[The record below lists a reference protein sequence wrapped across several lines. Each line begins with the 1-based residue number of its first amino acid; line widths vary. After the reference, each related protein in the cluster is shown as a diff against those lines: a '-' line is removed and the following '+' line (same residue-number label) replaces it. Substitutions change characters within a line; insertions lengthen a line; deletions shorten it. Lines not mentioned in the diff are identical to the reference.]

1 MKEIHVKEGPFIKTD
16 NKAINIM
23 KTLLI
28 SLIPIILFSV
38 YKNGFI
44 PFQKGKTDILGLI
57 YPLIFIVLGASTS
70 GLTEYLYSTLMQKEK
85 NKSLKANL
93 NKFSIFPG
101 LFLSLLLPINTPIWL
116 LILAALI
123 ATLLGKMIWGGL
135 GYNKL
140 NPALVGYLFVI
151 IIMFLG
157 LKDISYLN
165 NYELESIANGMT
177 PLENI
182 LSLKSISDYDTLVKP
197 SGSLW
202 DFFFGTVP
210 GGLGTTS
217 VILSILA
224 YLYLTYKKALK
235 WRIPLIYI
243 GTVFIVTYFIGFLN
257 DVGLWYPTIQI
268 LSGSLIFCA
277 VFMATD
283 PVTSPVTPT
292 GQVVYGMG
300 LGILT
305 VIFRFVFPFEY
316 GIIISI
322 LIMNALVPLIDR
334 VGAQARFDFKKVS
347 ILMLVEMVVIL
358 ALSLYIAEIKNDEV
372 PTDEKSLVLQE

>member
-1 MKEIHVKEGPFIKTD
+1 
-16 NKAINIM
+16 
-23 KTLLI
+23 
-28 SLIPIILFSV
+28 
-38 YKNGFI
+38 
-44 PFQKGKTDILGLI
+44 
-57 YPLIFIVLGASTS
+57 
-70 GLTEYLYSTLMQKEK
+70 MQKEK

-151 IIMFLG
+151 IIIFLG

-182 LSLKSISDYDTLVKP
+182 LSLKSIGDYDTLVKP
-197 SGSLW
+197 YGSLW

-224 YLYLTYKKALK
+224 YLYLTYKNALK

-257 DVGLWYPTIQI
+257 DVGLWYPIIQI

>member
-16 NKAINIM
+16 NKATNIM

-197 SGSLW
+197 YGSLW

-358 ALSLYIAEIKNDEV
+358 ALSLYIAEIKNVEV
-372 PTDEKSLVLQE
+372 QTDEKSLVLQE